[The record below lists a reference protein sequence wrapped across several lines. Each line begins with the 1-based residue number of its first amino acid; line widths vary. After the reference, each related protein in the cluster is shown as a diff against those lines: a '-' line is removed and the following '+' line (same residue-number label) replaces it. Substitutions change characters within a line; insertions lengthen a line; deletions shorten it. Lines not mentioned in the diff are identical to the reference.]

1 MQFVDWAT
9 DSMNP
14 PPERATAIR
23 RRLLTLLIL
32 PVSVALL
39 IGTVGDYLSSIR
51 PIRDAYDQA
60 LGDAALALA
69 LNIQIDAQQHI
80 NARVPSEA
88 LTLLRTDLSDSI
100 YFRISSPDHQVL
112 AGDADLPDAPAGAG
126 NPSHQT
132 VTFRDKPTRLATY
145 RDLTRAGTVVIT
157 VAETLNKRT
166 RVREQIWS
174 TALIVDLLELATLL
188 AFVWIAVRLSLKPLQ
203 SLGDEL
209 AMRSPTDLK
218 PLPTKTVPLEVL
230 PMVERLN
237 ALLGT
242 LSECSQAERQFLESA
257 AHQLRTPLAG
267 MLAQL
272 ELMLAEEQDQSKRD
286 RLTLTL
292 ESARRL
298 SHTTHQLLTL
308 ARSEHGTYAFAASRH
323 IDLTALATTA
333 IAQHLT
339 RASKAGIDLGAELE
353 PASVQG
359 IAWLLA
365 EALSNLLDN
374 AITYTPPGGAITV
387 RTGSLDARPYLEVVD
402 NGSGIPAGERAHVLE
417 RFYRGQQS
425 RGSGSGLGL
434 AIVADVARRHGAAL
448 SIQDGAEGH
457 GTRVR
462 LLFPAR
468 PPATQGG

>member
-1 MQFVDWAT
+1 MVD
-9 DSMNP
+9 
-14 PPERATAIR
+14 
-23 RRLLTLLIL
+23 
-32 PVSVALL
+32 
-39 IGTVGDYLSSIR
+39 
-51 PIRDAYDQA
+51 
-60 LGDAALALA
+60 
-69 LNIQIDAQQHI
+69 
-80 NARVPSEA
+80 
-88 LTLLRTDLSDSI
+88 
-100 YFRISSPDHQVL
+100 
-112 AGDADLPDAPAGAG
+112 
-126 NPSHQT
+126 
-132 VTFRDKPTRLATY
+132 
-145 RDLTRAGTVVIT
+145 
-157 VAETLNKRT
+157 
-166 RVREQIWS
+166 
-174 TALIVDLLELATLL
+174 
-188 AFVWIAVRLSLKPLQ
+188 
-203 SLGDEL
+203 
-209 AMRSPTDLK
+209 
-218 PLPTKTVPLEVL
+218 
-230 PMVERLN
+230 RLN

-242 LSECSQAERQFLESA
+242 LAESSQAERQFLESA

-272 ELMLAEEQDQSKRD
+272 ELMLAEEQDQAKRD

-333 IAQHLT
+333 IADHLS

-374 AITYTPPGGAITV
+374 AITYTPAGGAITV

-402 NGSGIPAGERAHVLE
+402 NGSGIPASERARVLE

-448 SIQDGAEGH
+448 SIQDGAEGR
-457 GTRVR
+457 GTRVL